1 MTTTTITSRTGGHRA
16 AGRKGAGHGSGPAPD
31 RKNWGST
38 ALAIFFLAV
47 MLFPVYWMVNA
58 SLQPNGT
65 TLETSWLPLKP
76 DFTGY
81 ATAISE
87 QGGNLGTSLVISLG
101 SVALSLAIAAPAAYA
116 LAYFKVRGAGIVLF
130 AILISQMIPGIV
142 VANALYTAYNDLG
155 LLNSIPG
162 LILADSAHGIPFAIL
177 IIRAFMNG
185 MPASVIEAARVD
197 GAGHLRAFWSI
208 VLPLSRNSLIT
219 AGLFTFLFAWSDFLF
234 ALTLTTTE
242 AVRPVTLG
250 IFQYIGAYV
259 NDWSSVMA
267 TAVLASIPAIVL
279 LVAAQKYI
287 AAGTTGGAVK

>member
-1 MTTTTITSRTGGHRA
+1 MTTTLKAPTLRRNNPRATG
-16 AGRKGAGHGSGPAPD
+16 
-31 RKNWGST
+31 RKNWGYT
-38 ALAIFFLAV
+38 ALAIFFLAI

-65 TLETSWLPLKP
+65 TLETSWFPLKP

-81 ATAISE
+81 ATAINE
-87 QGGNLGTSLVISLG
+87 QAGNLGTSLIISLG

-116 LAYFKVRGAGIVLF
+116 LAYFKVRGAGVVLF

-185 MPASVIEAARVD
+185 MPASVLEAARVD
-197 GAGHLRAFWSI
+197 GAGHVRAFWSI

>member
-1 MTTTTITSRTGGHRA
+1 MSKETMNRQLQKKTEPRT
-16 AGRKGAGHGSGPAPD
+16 
-31 RKNWGST
+31 WGNT
-38 ALAIFFLAV
+38 ALAILFLAI

-58 SLQPNGT
+58 SLQPNGATVDT
-65 TLETSWLPLKP
+65 TWLPLNP

-81 ATAISE
+81 VTAISE
-87 QGGNLGTSLVISLG
+87 QGPNLVTSLVVSLG
-101 SVALSLAIAAPAAYA
+101 SVLLSLAIAAPAAYA
-116 LAYFKVRGAGIVLF
+116 LAYFKVKGAGVVLF

-185 MPASVIEAARVD
+185 LPSSVIEAARVD
-197 GAGHLRAFWSI
+197 GAGHLRAFFSI
-208 VLPLSRNSLIT
+208 VIPLSRNSLIT

-267 TAVLASIPAIVL
+267 TAVLASIPAIIL

-287 AAGTTGGAVK
+287 AAGTSSGAVK